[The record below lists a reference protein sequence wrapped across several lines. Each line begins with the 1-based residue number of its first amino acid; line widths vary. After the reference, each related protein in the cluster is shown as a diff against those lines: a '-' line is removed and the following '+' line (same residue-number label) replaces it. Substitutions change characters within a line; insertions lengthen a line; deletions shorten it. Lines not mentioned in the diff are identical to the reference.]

1 VGYALVGRGGVTFT
15 RWSSQSDVTRA
26 DCPAFGMSPPNPSL
40 ERTGDAGAE
49 ARDNGDAGSW
59 KAL

>member
-1 VGYALVGRGGVTFT
+1 MCLLDFTAL
-15 RWSSQSDVTRA
+15 
-26 DCPAFGMSPPNPSL
+26 PNNSL